1 MFPVALC
8 WGLCIWRRSHL
19 SRCLWTGLRKKAF
32 HQSSQ
37 PEILG
42 DLSILFY
49 GYVYSYPLIPPWEG
63 SFSIVCLLSIAKSCD
78 KCSEPLTPFQRGI
91 PWNTRVLGA
100 RSTSL
105 PSPWRRSFRIICL
118 LPTPQSHA
126 YCRESPAPFFGAV
139 HPDARTIGA
148 SSTTLLPSQRSSCVP
163 SLNPVWLRKLLRSSS
178 CLQGHAHAICGGT
191 HTGRHTSA
199 KVQGKSSVL
208 VPVALSVEVWRGMV
222 AGICGVLA
230 VGEKGELTRAVNVGW
245 LAVGVC
251 TWMGWL
257 AVFRLVIVI
266 THQLPLFFV
275 FSFPQTSSHVDSLS
289 KLGATRQKLASQACP
304 KRFGMPIAHFVPSL
318 SCRRY
323 HRWRQSFCSEIYQLR
338 GG

>member
-1 MFPVALC
+1 M
-8 WGLCIWRRSHL
+8 
-19 SRCLWTGLRKKAF
+19 
-32 HQSSQ
+32 
-37 PEILG
+37 
-42 DLSILFY
+42 
-49 GYVYSYPLIPPWEG
+49 
-63 SFSIVCLLSIAKSCD
+63 
-78 KCSEPLTPFQRGI
+78 
-91 PWNTRVLGA
+91 
-100 RSTSL
+100 
-105 PSPWRRSFRIICL
+105 PSPYPTEPCL
-118 LPTPQSHA
+118 LPRITCPFLWGSAPRCQDNWRKLH
-126 YCRESPAPFFGAV
+126 YSPALPKEQLCAFSQSCMVKAAAEILKLS
-139 HPDARTIGA
+139 ARTC
-148 SSTTLLPSQRSSCVP
+148 TCRM
-163 SLNPVWLRKLLRSSS
+163 W
-178 CLQGHAHAICGGT
+178 GHTHRETHICKGT
-191 HTGRHTSA
+191 REVT
-199 KVQGKSSVL
+199 VL

-230 VGEKGELTRAVNVGW
+230 VGEKGELTRGVNVGW
-245 LAVGVC
+245 LADGVC